1 LDHLL
6 HRLCPELIRV
16 LLAVAHKHL
25 GHCHQL
31 WQPDVYER
39 LAGPSN
45 AHPIAELSSPSRQLI
60 LGGRQPFTEGRA
72 AASRHT
78 D

>member
-6 HRLCPELIRV
+6 HRFGLELIRV

-39 LAGPSN
+39 LAGPD
-45 AHPIAELSSPSRQLI
+45 PV
-60 LGGRQPFTEGRA
+60 GRVQSCTLTPMVGA
-72 AASRHT
+72 

>member
-1 LDHLL
+1 
-6 HRLCPELIRV
+6 

-31 WQPDVYER
+31 WQLDVYER
-39 LAGPSN
+39 LAGP
-45 AHPIAELSSPSRQLI
+45 
-60 LGGRQPFTEGRA
+60 LGEGPG
-72 AASRHT
+72 AASDFSDQCQGGQWLTCRHSASPQPQLVAARPEI

>member
-1 LDHLL
+1 ML
-6 HRLCPELIRV
+6 HRFGPELIRV

-39 LAGPSN
+39 LAGP
-45 AHPIAELSSPSRQLI
+45 PGAEHVLEMQRLADAGDGLNSYINRYVRDDYARRL
-60 LGGRQPFTEGRA
+60 
-72 AASRHT
+72 

>member
-1 LDHLL
+1 DHLL

-39 LAGPSN
+39 LAGPLQER
-45 AHPIAELSSPSRQLI
+45 IRLKLKGLSPVKYREQA
-60 LGGRQPFTEGRA
+60 QA
-72 AASRHT
+72 AA
-78 D
+78 